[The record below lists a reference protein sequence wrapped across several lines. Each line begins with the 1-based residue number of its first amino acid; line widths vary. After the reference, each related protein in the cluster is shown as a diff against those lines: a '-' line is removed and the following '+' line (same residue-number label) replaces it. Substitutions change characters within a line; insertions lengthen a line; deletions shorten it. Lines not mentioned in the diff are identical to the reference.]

1 MVPDEILAPP
11 RAAPP
16 FIDLLGTTI
25 DPRAELTE
33 ALLEPDAFIPP
44 KYFYDALG
52 SRLFE
57 AICELPEYPLT
68 RTERAI
74 VDAHVHEIAARIGPG
89 GVLID
94 LGAGNCEK
102 AERLFGWLAP
112 TQYVAI
118 DIAADFLRDRL
129 KVLAERNPQHSMLGI
144 AQDFTKAIELPAE
157 VAVGARVF
165 FYPGSSIG
173 NFPPEEAL
181 AFLQRTR
188 AACGDDGHLL
198 FGVDLVKEKRLL
210 DLAYDDPLGVTAAFN
225 LNVLRNVNALIG
237 SDFDVAD
244 WRHVAFFNPQHS
256 RIEMYV
262 ESRRELTVRWAGVA
276 RTFAAGDR
284 IHTEN
289 SYKYTAEGI
298 RQMLRRAGYAR
309 VALYIDDA
317 DGFAVA
323 LAAARAVTDALT

>member
-1 MVPDEILAPP
+1 MVPDEVLAPP
-11 RAAPP
+11 RAAPQ
-16 FIDLLGTTI
+16 FIDLLAETV
-25 DPRAELTE
+25 DPRAELAA
-33 ALLEPDAFIPP
+33 ALLEPCAAIPP

-129 KVLAERNPQHSMLGI
+129 NVLAERNPQHSILGI
-144 AQDFTKAIELPAE
+144 AQDFTQAIELPE
-157 VAVGARVF
+157 AVERGSRVL

-173 NFPPEEAL
+173 NFAPEQAF

-188 AACGDDGHLL
+188 EVCGNDGHLL
-198 FGVDLVKEKRLL
+198 LGVDLVKGKRLL

-225 LNVLRNVNALIG
+225 LNVLRNVNALLG
-237 SDFDVAD
+237 SDFDVGD
-244 WRHVAFFNPQHS
+244 WRHLAFFNAEDS
-256 RIEMYV
+256 RVEMHV
-262 ESRRELTVRWAGVA
+262 EARRAVTVRWPGAERA
-276 RTFAAGDR
+276 FAAGDR

-289 SYKYTAEGI
+289 SYKYTPE
-298 RQMLRRAGYAR
+298 RLRETLKRAGYAW
-309 VALYIDDA
+309 VAMYTDDSA
-317 DGFAVA
+317 GFAVA
-323 LAAARAVTDALT
+323 LAGA

>member
-1 MVPDEILAPP
+1 MVPDEVLAPP
-11 RAAPP
+11 RLTPQ
-16 FIDLLGTTI
+16 FVDLLATTI
-25 DPRAELTE
+25 DPRAELAE
-33 ALLEPDAFIPP
+33 ALRQPHASIPP

-57 AICELPEYPLT
+57 AICELPEYPLM

-89 GVLID
+89 SVLID

-118 DIAADFLRDRL
+118 DIAADFLRERL
-129 KVLAERNPQHSMLGI
+129 SVLAARNPHHSILGI
-144 AQDFTKAIELPAE
+144 AQDFTQSIRLPPE
-157 VAVGARVF
+157 VADGARTL

-173 NFPPEEAL
+173 NFAPDVAF
-181 AFLQRTR
+181 AFLRRTR
-188 AACGDDGHLL
+188 EVGGDDGHLL
-198 FGVDLVKEKRLL
+198 LGVDLVKDKALL
-210 DLAYDDPLGVTAAFN
+210 ELAYDDPLGLTAAFN
-225 LNVLRNVNALIG
+225 LNVLRNVNALLR

-244 WRHVAFFNPQHS
+244 WRHVAFFDPERS
-256 RIEMYV
+256 RVEMHL
-262 ESRRELTVRWAGVA
+262 EARRDLNVRWPGVQ
-276 RTFAAGDR
+276 RTFASGER

-289 SYKYTAEGI
+289 SYKYTPDSL
-298 RQMLRRAGYAR
+298 RQMLKRAGYAW
-309 VALYIDDA
+309 VALYTDDA

-323 LAAARAVTDALT
+323 LAGA

>member
-1 MVPDEILAPP
+1 MVPDEVLAPLST
-11 RAAPP
+11 PP
-16 FIDLLGTTI
+16 LFIDLLTQTV
-25 DPRAELTE
+25 DARAELSD
-33 ALLEPDAFIPP
+33 ALLAQQAFIPP

-89 GVLID
+89 SVLID

-112 TQYVAI
+112 AQYVAI

-129 KVLAERNPQHSMLGI
+129 KVLAERNPQHSILGI
-144 AQDFTKAIELPAE
+144 AQDFTQAIELPPE
-157 VAVGARVF
+157 VAVGPRTL

-173 NFPPEEAL
+173 NFAPADAF

-188 AACGDDGHLL
+188 EACGDDGHLL
-198 FGVDLVKEKRLL
+198 LGVDLVKEKGQL
-210 DLAYDDPLGVTAAFN
+210 DLAYADPLGVTAAFN
-225 LNVLRNVNALIG
+225 LNVLRNVNALLE

-244 WRHVAFFNPQHS
+244 WRHVAFFNPECA
-256 RIEMYV
+256 RVEMYV
-262 ESRRELTVRWAGVA
+262 EVRRNLTARWPGAE
-276 RTFAAGDR
+276 RSFAAGDR

-289 SYKYTAEGI
+289 SHKYTPNGVRE
-298 RQMLRRAGYAR
+298 MLKRAGYAW
-309 VALYIDDA
+309 VTLYSDDA
-317 DGFAVA
+317 SGFAVA
-323 LAAARAVTDALT
+323 LAGA

>member
-1 MVPDEILAPP
+1 MFPDEVLAPP
-11 RAAPP
+11 HTTPQ
-16 FIDLLGTTI
+16 FIDLLAATV
-25 DPRAELTE
+25 DPRAELAE
-33 ALLEPDAFIPP
+33 ALLEPHASIPP
-44 KYFYDALG
+44 KYFYDAVG

-129 KVLAERNPQHSMLGI
+129 HVLAARNPQHSILGI
-144 AQDFTKAIELPAE
+144 AQDFTQTIELPPE
-157 VAVGARVF
+157 VAPGARVL

-173 NFPPEEAL
+173 NFAPDAAF

-188 AACGDDGHLL
+188 EACGDDGHLL
-198 FGVDLVKEKRLL
+198 LGVDLVKDKRLL

-225 LNVLRNVNALIG
+225 LNVLRNVNALLG
-237 SDFDVAD
+237 SDFDVTD
-244 WRHVAFFNPQHS
+244 WRHVAFFNPERS
-256 RIEMYV
+256 RVEMHV
-262 ESRRELTVRWAGVA
+262 EACREVTVSWSGFH
-276 RTFAAGDR
+276 RTFASGER

-289 SYKYTAEGI
+289 SYKYTPES
-298 RQMLRRAGYAR
+298 LRRVLVQAGFTR
-309 VALYIDDA
+309 VGIYTDDA
-317 DGFAVA
+317 RGFAVA
-323 LAAARAVTDALT
+323 LAAA

>member
-11 RAAPP
+11 RIAPQ
-16 FIDLLGTTI
+16 FIDLLAATV

-33 ALLEPDAFIPP
+33 ALLEPQAFIPP
-44 KYFYDALG
+44 KYFYDGVG

-89 GVLID
+89 SVLID

-129 KVLAERNPQHSMLGI
+129 AILAERNPQHPMLGI
-144 AQDFTKAIELPAE
+144 AQDFTQTLELPRQ
-157 VAVGARVF
+157 VARGSRAL
-165 FYPGSSIG
+165 FYPGSSLG
-173 NFPPEEAL
+173 NFAPELAL

-198 FGVDLVKEKRLL
+198 LGVDLVKEKRLL

-225 LNVLRNVNALIG
+225 LNVLRNVNTLLG
-237 SDFDVAD
+237 SDFVIGD
-244 WRHVAFFNPQHS
+244 WRHVAFFNPKRS
-256 RIEMYV
+256 RIEMHV
-262 ESRRELTVRWAGVA
+262 EARRDLVVGWPGAERA
-276 RTFAAGDR
+276 FAAGER

-289 SYKYTAEGI
+289 SYKYTPESLREI
-298 RQMLRRAGYAR
+298 LRRAGYSR
-309 VALYIDDA
+309 ITLYTDQGC
-317 DGFAVA
+317 GFAVA
-323 LAAARAVTDALT
+323 LAGA

>member
-1 MVPDEILAPP
+1 MVPDEVLAPP
-11 RAAPP
+11 RSTPQ
-16 FIDLLGTTI
+16 FIDLLAATV

-33 ALLEPDAFIPP
+33 ALLSPRACIPP
-44 KYFYDALG
+44 KYFYDSLG

-89 GVLID
+89 SVLID

-118 DIAADFLRDRL
+118 DIAADFLRDRI
-129 KVLAERNPQHSMLGI
+129 KVLAERNPHHSVLGI
-144 AQDFTKAIELPAE
+144 AQDFTQSLELSAE
-157 VAVGARVF
+157 VAEGPRAL

-173 NFPPEEAL
+173 NFAPDDAFT
-181 AFLQRTR
+181 FLQRTR
-188 AACGDDGHLL
+188 EACGDDGHLL
-198 FGVDLVKEKRLL
+198 LGVDLVREKRLL

-225 LNVLRNVNALIG
+225 LNVLRNVNALLG

-244 WRHVAFFNPQHS
+244 WRHVAFFNPQRS
-256 RIEMYV
+256 RVEMHV
-262 ESRRELTVRWAGVA
+262 EARRNLTVRWPGAE
-276 RTFAAGDR
+276 RTFAAGER

-289 SYKYTAEGI
+289 SYKYTPESL
-298 RQMLRRAGYAR
+298 REMLKRAGYAW
-309 VALYIDDA
+309 VTLYTDHA
-317 DGFAVA
+317 GTFAVA
-323 LAAARAVTDALT
+323 LAGA